1 MVVTPGCTRFDD
13 PSSFSPVYVHQ
24 ISQRCNRLICGEQN
38 PTNHLGR
45 TFGPKMRP
53 TSYSSVAD
61 DITIRNVSLMNY
73 ANSFFPRTIRDWN
86 SLPSDPSLRQTPDS
100 FKSYLIGQ
108 LRTLGCMAYSV
119 LQCVGHFMIRTLLG
133 RWRRT
138 RFSRSRH
145 FWRSLSNRITFN
157 HRSRIRILWILFFF

>member
-73 ANSFFPRTIRDWN
+73 ANSLPAVGPVNSSDCGFLQIVPNWSTTYPRLHGILCAAVRW
-86 SLPSDPSLRQTPDS
+86 SFHDS
-100 FKSYLIGQ
+100 HFTWKMKTNPVFKVTAFLTQSIESY
-108 LRTLGCMAYSV
+108 
-119 LQCVGHFMIRTLLG
+119 HFQ
-133 RWRRT
+133 
-138 RFSRSRH
+138 S
-145 FWRSLSNRITFN
+145 
-157 HRSRIRILWILFFF
+157 